1 MEETG
6 KFTAMKGEDNWMRQE
21 RINVYYNETECH
33 KFVPRA
39 ILADLDSAS
48 IESIKGGSLGKLFRP
63 ESMLS
68 EGSGTGGNWGKG
80 HYTKGGDL
88 ASQVIELA
96 RKEAELCDCLQGIQI
111 THSIGGGTGS
121 GMGTLVMSKLMEE
134 RMARVTASFT
144 HTPHSKV
151 PAGVTLEPY
160 NAILSLHQ
168 LIENIHQVYLFDNN
182 AVNNISD
189 KFLKLQN
196 PDDEIRNQ
204 IISSAMTGITA
215 GLRFS
220 GHNNQ
225 DFVKLGVNLIP
236 FPRLC
241 FFLTGLSTFSL
252 PNTKPNSVGTMSDL
266 AYGMVN
272 PEHYL
277 ATRDPIDSSKNIS
290 LVNIF
295 RGRMSVKE
303 TDELVHT
310 VQSDHRKMFATP
322 NCVKSAVCNLP
333 SGTGSGDTSA
343 TYIAN
348 TTAVQFLLRDVLSQF
363 DALFKKKVYLSMYT
377 GEGMDEMEFTEARTN
392 VEDLLSE
399 YSSYK

>member
-1 MEETG
+1 
-6 KFTAMKGEDNWMRQE
+6 MRQE
-21 RINVYYNETECH
+21 RISVYYNERECH

-48 IESIKGGSLGKLFRP
+48 IESIKGGKLGKLFRP
-63 ESMLS
+63 ESMLC

-80 HYTKGGDL
+80 HYTDGSDL
-88 ASQVIELA
+88 ADQVIELT
-96 RKEAELCDCLQGIQI
+96 RKEAELCDSLQGIQI

-121 GMGTLVMSKLMEE
+121 GLSTLVMSELMEE
-134 RMARVTASFT
+134 RMASVTASFT

-151 PAGVTLEPY
+151 PGVILEPY
-160 NAILSLHQ
+160 NALLSLHH
-168 LIENIHQVYLFDNN
+168 LIENTHQVYLFDNN

-196 PDDEIRNQ
+196 PDNEIKNQ
-204 IISSAMTGITA
+204 IISNAMTGITA

-220 GHNNQ
+220 GHNNMNL
-225 DFVKLGVNLIP
+225 VKLGVNLIP

-241 FFLTGLSTFSL
+241 FFLTGLSTFTL
-252 PNTKPNSVGTMSDL
+252 PKTKPISVGTMSDL

-277 ATRDPIDSSKNIS
+277 TTRDPNDNGRNMS
-290 LVNIF
+290 LVTLF
-295 RGRMSVKE
+295 RGRMAVKE
-303 TDELVHT
+303 MEELVYT
-310 VQSDHRKMFATP
+310 VQSDYKKLFATP

-333 SGTGSGDTSA
+333 AGNADMSA

-348 TTAVQFLLRDVLSQF
+348 TAAVQFLLSDVLSQF
-363 DALFKKKVYLSMYT
+363 DALFKKRSFLPMYT
-377 GEGMDEMEFTEARTN
+377 GEGMDEMEFIEARSN

-399 YSSYK
+399 YAIYDNCNK